1 MVSQSAINRQINDR
15 ESYFMIIGDIQ
26 VEACLEQIC
35 QQGCHQVS
43 IIIQQLNQGKCL
55 PETQHLTPFQNTL
68 LLQEL
73 QNIMAV
79 YT

>member
-1 MVSQSAINRQINDR
+1 
-15 ESYFMIIGDIQ
+15 MITEDTQ
-26 VEACLEQIC
+26 VQACLEQIC
-35 QQGCHQVS
+35 QQGCRQVNR
-43 IIIQQLNQGKCL
+43 IIQQLKQGTRL

-79 YT
+79 YTETGNCRLN

>member
-1 MVSQSAINRQINDR
+1 MMT
-15 ESYFMIIGDIQ
+15 EDIQ
-26 VEACLEQIC
+26 VQACLEQIC
-35 QQGCHQVS
+35 QQGCWQVNR
-43 IIIQQLNQGKCL
+43 IIQQLKQGSRL

-79 YT
+79 YTETGSCQLN

>member
-1 MVSQSAINRQINDR
+1 M
-15 ESYFMIIGDIQ
+15 MIEDIQ
-26 VEACLEQIC
+26 VEVCLEQIC
-35 QQGCHQVS
+35 QQGCRQVNR
-43 IIIQQLNQGKCL
+43 IIQQLKQGTCL

-79 YT
+79 YSETKSCGFN

>member
-1 MVSQSAINRQINDR
+1 MMT
-15 ESYFMIIGDIQ
+15 EETQ
-26 VEACLEQIC
+26 VQAGLEQIC
-35 QQGCHQVS
+35 QQGCRQVNK
-43 IIIQQLNQGKCL
+43 IIQQLKPGSCL

-79 YT
+79 YTETGRCQLN

>member
-1 MVSQSAINRQINDR
+1 M
-15 ESYFMIIGDIQ
+15 MIEDTQ

-35 QQGCHQVS
+35 QQGCWQVNK
-43 IIIQQLNQGKCL
+43 IIQQLKQGMHL

-79 YT
+79 YSQTRNCRFN